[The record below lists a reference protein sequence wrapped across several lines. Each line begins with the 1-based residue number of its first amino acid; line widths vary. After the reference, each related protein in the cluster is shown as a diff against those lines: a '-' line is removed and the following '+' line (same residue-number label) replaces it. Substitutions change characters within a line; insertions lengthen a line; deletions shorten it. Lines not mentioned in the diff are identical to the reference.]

1 MPLSLTLQ
9 RAVLG
14 TVVVALVAGLVPAAL
29 VLDHR
34 LVAALEDRARNDLLL
49 APRIL
54 ADRLAANADAMMMHA
69 KELAHSSGLD
79 AALSRGDRAAA
90 RTMLDAARSSLGG
103 EPVLVGPRGEGW
115 AGPGIDSALVARTRA
130 GEMPVVVRRTGASI
144 NYIALAPVSRGGQWV
159 GAAGVAT
166 AFDERLVGKLS
177 GLTRAGVVLLAD
189 SIGPIASTLDS
200 GTTVALAESFTGSTI
215 GAAPG
220 EVSVAGQRTVAI
232 AAPLPGA
239 GTIVFSRVLDGELA
253 VLPELRRIS
262 GLAALG
268 ALLLAICLGAVLAAT
283 VSRPVRQLAGSASAL
298 ASGDFSAPLPRSRI
312 REVALVA
319 TTFDEMRRSLAARLE
334 ELGTANAA
342 LIDRS
347 ARLTALQTD
356 LMQRELLAATGRL
369 VVQLAHE
376 IRNPVAAL
384 RNCLELIRRRVED
397 DPEALEFADLAIDEL
412 LRMHE
417 LAEQV
422 LELNRPRNATALV
435 CSPARVSRDVARLEM
450 LGATTGLP
458 SITVDGD
465 DLVVAS
471 IRPDVLHQILLNLLK
486 NAREAVTADE
496 STAVS
501 IQVRALAKTVSIDI
515 RDTGPGIPADILERI
530 FDPFFTTKA
539 AQRGVGLGLFVA
551 DGLLRAAGGR
561 ITANNTPRTAE
572 GQTGAAFH
580 IELVRADVDRQPHSS
595 VAGVA

>member
-1 MPLSLTLQ
+1 M
-9 RAVLG
+9 
-14 TVVVALVAGLVPAAL
+14 
-29 VLDHR
+29 
-34 LVAALEDRARNDLLL
+34 
-49 APRIL
+49 
-54 ADRLAANADAMMMHA
+54 
-69 KELAHSSGLD
+69 
-79 AALSRGDRAAA
+79 
-90 RTMLDAARSSLGG
+90 
-103 EPVLVGPRGEGW
+103 
-115 AGPGIDSALVARTRA
+115 
-130 GEMPVVVRRTGASI
+130 
-144 NYIALAPVSRGGQWV
+144 
-159 GAAGVAT
+159 
-166 AFDERLVGKLS
+166 
-177 GLTRAGVVLLAD
+177 
-189 SIGPIASTLDS
+189 
-200 GTTVALAESFTGSTI
+200 
-215 GAAPG
+215 
-220 EVSVAGQRTVAI
+220 
-232 AAPLPGA
+232 
-239 GTIVFSRVLDGELA
+239 LDGELA